1 MKFANKLYVAAHLQE
16 AEEFVMA
23 TEDADP
29 RFCELDAWPL
39 GAAIEAMWDG
49 QMAAV
54 AAVRPALAQITAATE
69 AAANIL
75 KDQGRLIY
83 AGAGTSGRVAVQDG
97 TELFPTFNWPSERLV
112 YVLAGGVEAMLN
124 SVEGAE
130 DDAIEGARQMDEA
143 SVKPHDVVI
152 GVAASGRTPFTV
164 SLIKRARERGALTI
178 GVAGNA
184 GSALLEA
191 CQFPVLLE
199 TGSEVLAGSTRMKAG
214 TAQKVALNLIS
225 TGIMIRLGRVYKG
238 LMVDMQISNIKLNAR
253 AERMVAQIAG
263 CDAGTAE
270 AALSNSGGNIK
281 LAVLLAL
288 GRSEAKELLA
298 KNGDNLR
305 TILG

>member
-1 MKFANKLYVAAHLQE
+1 
-16 AEEFVMA
+16 MA

-29 RFCELDAWPL
+29 RFSELDAWPL

-54 AAVRPALAQITAATE
+54 AAVRSALDQITAATT
-69 AAANIL
+69 AAADAL
-75 KDQGRLIY
+75 RSQGRLIY

-97 TELFPTFNWPSERLV
+97 TELVPTFNWPPERLI
-112 YVLAGGVEAMLN
+112 YVLAGGADAMLN

-130 DDAIEGARQMDEA
+130 DNAEEGARQMDAA
-143 SVKPHDVVI
+143 SAGPNDVVI

-164 SLIKRARERGALTI
+164 SLIKRARARGALTV

-191 CQFPVLLE
+191 AEFPVLLE

-238 LMVDMQISNIKLNAR
+238 LMVDMQISNTKLKAR

-263 CDAGTAE
+263 CDAATAE
-270 AALSNSGGNIK
+270 ASLSKAGGNIK
-281 LAVLLAL
+281 LGVLLAL
-288 GRSEAKELLA
+288 GRSS
-298 KNGDNLR
+298 GDAEQALMASGGNLR
-305 TILG
+305 GVLG

>member
-1 MKFANKLYVAAHLQE
+1 
-16 AEEFVMA
+16 MA

-29 RFCELDAWPL
+29 RFSELDAWPL
-39 GAAIEAMWDG
+39 SAAIEAMWDG
-49 QMAAV
+49 QMSAV
-54 AAVRPALAQITAATE
+54 AAVRSALGQINAATE
-69 AAANIL
+69 AAAEAL
-75 KDQGRLIY
+75 KESGRLIY

-97 TELFPTFNWPSERLV
+97 TELVPTFNWPPERLI
-112 YVLAGGVEAMLN
+112 YVLAGGADAMLN

-130 DDAIEGARQMDEA
+130 DDAEEGARQMDAA
-143 SVKPHDVVI
+143 SVGPNDVVI

-164 SLIKRARERGALTI
+164 SLIKRARARGALTV

-191 CQFPVLLE
+191 AEFPVLLE

-238 LMVDMQISNIKLNAR
+238 LMVDMQISNTKLKAR

-263 CDAGTAE
+263 CDAATAE
-270 AALSNSGGNIK
+270 ASLSEAGGNIK
-281 LAVLLAL
+281 LGVLLAL
-288 GRSEAKELLA
+288 GRSS
-298 KNGDNLR
+298 GDAEQALTASGGNLR
-305 TILG
+305 GVLG